1 MRRRVALGAL
11 LSISAG
17 AGAGERFDHQGA
29 VLALAAPGVGLS
41 LTASSVSVNGIRWCA
56 LLGGGVALGSEH
68 LEALVLGRV
77 SGRTDALDVA
87 ALAGLR
93 TNFGD
98 ERWKTYA
105 DLQLSVLLLP
115 WFAVG
120 PRFGVGIQYEASP
133 VAGVFCGAAVLAGV
147 GRGLIVAGDVTCGLQ
162 LRTYVL

>member
-11 LSISAG
+11 LSISA
-17 AGAGERFDHQGA
+17 AAGERFDHEGA
-29 VLALAAPGVGLS
+29 LLALAAPGVGVS
-41 LTASSVSVNGIRWCA
+41 VTASSISVNGIRWCG
-56 LLGGGVALGSEH
+56 LFGGGMALGSEH

-77 SGRTDALDVA
+77 SGRTGTLEVA

-105 DLQLSVLLLP
+105 DFQLAVP
-115 WFAVG
+115 FVPRFAVG
-120 PRFGVGIQYEASP
+120 PRFGIGVQFEVSP
-133 VAGVFCGAAVLAGV
+133 VAGLFCGAALQAGI
-147 GRGLIVAGDVTCGLQ
+147 GSGLVVAGDVACGLQ